1 MFLSQRSSPALIVMV
16 IALTAFAKSQEVENK
31 RAVTE
36 HQFMHDKGR
45 AMQSLK
51 RLIWLSSAMREVHTA
66 GRRDISSADPVWDG
80 QESPSVRASRAE
92 TIRQLLTLLLA
103 EEAMSDT
110 PPALRAALNRNNK
123 LQDSERDYLKK

>member
-51 RLIWLSSAMREVHTA
+51 RLIWLSSAMGEVHTA

-110 PPALRAALNRNNK
+110 PPALRAALNRNNN